1 MKDLQWVSF
10 NTEKLNSHEGLVTKL
25 VLRCNN
31 RRCTSETSSHSTH
44 KKKLRKSYQ
53 INTLSRLGM
62 RALGKGSNAVLKLLA
77 ILNLGKSVTDVDLRK
92 NNKIIVEIYKL
103 LMELWK

>member
-1 MKDLQWVSF
+1 
-10 NTEKLNSHEGLVTKL
+10 
-25 VLRCNN
+25 
-31 RRCTSETSSHSTH
+31 
-44 KKKLRKSYQ
+44 
-53 INTLSRLGM
+53 M

-77 ILNLGKSVTDVDLRK
+77 ILNLGKSVTDVALRK